1 MLFYD
6 FEFSAFDWLVVI
18 IDMTKKSET
27 VIHNDP
33 DKLQKIYDENI
44 NDIWVGFNSRHYDQ
58 YILKGILCGFEPK
71 KINDHIIIKGLP
83 GVEIQQLIQ
92 EHSLDKL

>member
-1 MLFYD
+1 MVNAVLFYD
-6 FEFSAFDWLVVI
+6 FEVFAYDWLVVI

-44 NDIWVGFNSRHYDQ
+44 NDIWVGFLSL
-58 YILKGILCGFEPK
+58 I
-71 KINDHIIIKGLP
+71 HI
-83 GVEIQQLIQ
+83 
-92 EHSLDKL
+92 

>member
-6 FEFSAFDWLVVI
+6 FEVFAYDWLVVI

-44 NDIWVGFNSRHYDQ
+44 NDI
-58 YILKGILCGFEPK
+58 
-71 KINDHIIIKGLP
+71 GLDS
-83 GVEIQQLIQ
+83 IQDIMTNT
-92 EHSLDKL
+92 S